1 MEDLSSDSGAEERQ
15 RYFMQQSDSD
25 SDEERIYDLHHQ
37 SPTRARVR
45 KKIGPERSTS
55 ENFFQLKAASGRVA
69 TKREYASITTP
80 LVPIRKSASQIASY
94 HGSKSMVSSSSE
106 EEDEEMLTLGDMGLA
121 MHRFV
126 AEGKEKEEKEKK
138 KRRQEDRVHHQ
149 EEKHSKQQLEKEER
163 EKKKKKKEEREKELE
178 LLKEGRRKLKE
189 EKEKELAVVKEGK
202 RKMKE
207 EREKELELIKAE
219 KRKKK
224 SEDLLAKEQE
234 DIQKGK
240 KAVLWKR
247 KAMAEVE
254 TKLKKAKEKK
264 KQKKTSNPVQ
274 MMTAGEAAR
283 HLKVIQTDES
293 KKHKVIH
300 RIAHFPLP
308 DIFSHLEEDTKKL
321 KNLGKKRK
329 ERRKKKKTK
338 TKEGEGE
345 EEKGKE
351 QEQAEKGTSKEN
363 GMEGQEL
370 DVMAADKGEEGRQ
383 QPLSNLRKS
392 KKDAEDEE
400 MFYRLGGGRGFG
412 RLPAEEDEDD
422 EEEEEE
428 EEQEPSE
435 EDFSDEVVLDLDD
448 DDDDE
453 EKIADRNFMLL
464 CKLSRALHIY
474 GAPANRTESALLRVR

>member
-1 MEDLSSDSGAEERQ
+1 MEDLSSDSEVEERQ
-15 RYFMQQSDSD
+15 RYFIQQSDSD
-25 SDEERIYDLHHQ
+25 SDEERIYDLHRQ
-37 SPTRARVR
+37 SPTRAGVR

-55 ENFFQLKAASGRVA
+55 ENFFQLKAASGRVP
-69 TKREYASITTP
+69 TKRESASITTP
-80 LVPIRKSASQIASY
+80 LLPIRKSSSQIPSY

-106 EEDEEMLTLGDMGLA
+106 EDDEMLTLGDMGLA

-126 AEGKEKEEKEKK
+126 AEGKEKKEKEKK
-138 KRRQEDRVHHQ
+138 KRRQEDWVHHQ
-149 EEKHSKQQLEKEER
+149 EEKRSKQQLEKEER
-163 EKKKKKKEEREKELE
+163 EKKNKKKEEREKEIE
-178 LLKEGRRKLKE
+178 FLKEGRRKLKE
-189 EKEKELAVVKEGK
+189 EREKELAVIKEGK
-202 RKMKE
+202 RKIKE

-234 DIQKGK
+234 DIQKIK

-247 KAMAEVE
+247 KAIADVE

-264 KQKKTSNPVQ
+264 KQKETSKPVP

-300 RIAHFPLP
+300 RLAHFPLP

-329 ERRKKKKTK
+329 ERRKEKRTKKKTK
-338 TKEGEGE
+338 TKEGEEG
-345 EEKGKE
+345 KGKG
-351 QEQAEKGTSKEN
+351 QTEKGTSN
-363 GMEGQEL
+363 GTEGQEL
-370 DVMAADKGEEGRQ
+370 DVIAAEEGGKQ
-383 QPLSNLRKS
+383 LPSNLRKS
-392 KKDAEDEE
+392 KKDEEDEE
-400 MFYRLGGGRGFG
+400 MFYRLGGSRGFG
-412 RLPAEEDEDD
+412 PLPAEEDEDD

-428 EEQEPSE
+428 EEPEPSE
-435 EDFSDEVVLDLDD
+435 EDFSDEVVLDLDDD

-474 GAPANRTESALLRVR
+474 GAPANRTEAALLRVR